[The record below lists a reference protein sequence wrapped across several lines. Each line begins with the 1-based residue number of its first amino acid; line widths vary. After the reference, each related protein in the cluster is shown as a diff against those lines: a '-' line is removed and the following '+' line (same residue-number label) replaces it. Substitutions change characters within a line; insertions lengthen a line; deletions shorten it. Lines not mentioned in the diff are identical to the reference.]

1 VALAV
6 SEIALQARNQA
17 WQPVARND
25 ANCGDRF
32 TIGQESLRNQDLI
45 LAEPGF
51 PRLRLKGPL
60 ESEAGCAWIS
70 DADATPCLLHHHAAG
85 YPDVGKMPD
94 VAQVYEI
101 E

>member
-51 PRLRLKGPL
+51 PRLRLKGRLNQRLGAPGYL
-60 ESEAGCAWIS
+60 THTRRHVSFITMRR
-70 DADATPCLLHHHAAG
+70 ATRTLVKCQ
-85 YPDVGKMPD
+85 M
-94 VAQVYEI
+94 
-101 E
+101 